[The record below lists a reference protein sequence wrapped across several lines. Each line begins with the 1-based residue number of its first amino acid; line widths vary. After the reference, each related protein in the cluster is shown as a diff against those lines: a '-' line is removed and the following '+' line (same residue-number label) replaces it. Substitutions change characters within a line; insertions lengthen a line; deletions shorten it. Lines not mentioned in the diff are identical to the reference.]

1 MRIKLIIIKNKK
13 KKMTE
18 ELTQKEYQERA
29 FETVL
34 AKSIIANQYALNQND
49 LLKGTKFYKAN
60 IKKSG
65 NELKTALINAE
76 AKEFYKVMK
85 VDATKVVETYKSIDK
100 ALNTLAKAVF
110 VDFDE
115 VDMVLK
121 ALAKDRDSIIGI
133 AKKIMR

>member
-1 MRIKLIIIKNKK
+1 MKQ
-13 KKMTE
+13 E
-18 ELTQKEYQERA
+18 VTQKEYQQIA

-49 LLKGTKFYKAN
+49 ILKGTKYYKAN

-65 NELKTALINAE
+65 NELTTALINAE

-85 VDATKVVETYKSIDK
+85 VDAAKVVETYKSIDK
-100 ALNTLAKAVF
+100 ALNTLAHAVF

-115 VDMVLK
+115 ANMVLK
-121 ALAKDRDSIIGI
+121 ALAKDRDSILGI

>member
-1 MRIKLIIIKNKK
+1 MI
-13 KKMTE
+13 E
-18 ELTQKEYQERA
+18 ELTQREYQERA

-49 LLKGTKFYKAN
+49 LLKGTQYYKAN

-65 NELKTALINAE
+65 NELTTALINAE
-76 AKEFYKVMK
+76 AKEFVKVMN
-85 VDATKVVETYKSIDK
+85 VDATRVVETYKAIDK
-100 ALNTLAKAVF
+100 ALNTLARAVF

-115 VDMVLK
+115 VDIILK
-121 ALAKDRDSIIGI
+121 ALAKDRISMLGI

>member
-1 MRIKLIIIKNKK
+1 
-13 KKMTE
+13 MTE
-18 ELTQKEYQERA
+18 ELTQREYQERA

-49 LLKGTKFYKAN
+49 LLKGTPYYKAN

-65 NELKTALINAE
+65 NELTTAFINAE
-76 AKEFYKVMK
+76 AKEFVKVMK
-85 VDATKVVETYKSIDK
+85 VDAARVVETYKSIDK
-100 ALNTLAKAVF
+100 ALNTLARAVF

-115 VDMVLK
+115 VDIILK
-121 ALAKDRDSIIGI
+121 ALAKDRSSMLGI

>member
-1 MRIKLIIIKNKK
+1 
-13 KKMTE
+13 MTE
-18 ELTQKEYQERA
+18 QLTEREYQERA

-65 NELKTALINAE
+65 NELITALINAE
-76 AKEFYKVMK
+76 AKEFYKVME
-85 VDATKVVETYKSIDK
+85 VDATKVVETYKSIGE
-100 ALNTLAKAVF
+100 ALNTLARAVF
-110 VDFDE
+110 VDFE
-115 VDMVLK
+115 ESTIVLK
-121 ALAKDRDSIIGI
+121 ALAKDRKSMLGI

>member
-1 MRIKLIIIKNKK
+1 
-13 KKMTE
+13 MTE
-18 ELTQKEYQERA
+18 ELTQREYQERA

-49 LLKGTKFYKAN
+49 ILKGTQYYKAN

-65 NELKTALINAE
+65 NELTTALINAE
-76 AKEFYKVMK
+76 AKEFVKVMK
-85 VDATKVVETYKSIDK
+85 VDAIRVVEAYKSIDM
-100 ALNTLAKAVF
+100 ALSTLAKAVF

-115 VDMVLK
+115 VNLVIK
-121 ALAKDRDSIIGI
+121 ALAKDRDSILGI

>member
-1 MRIKLIIIKNKK
+1 MKQ
-13 KKMTE
+13 E
-18 ELTQKEYQERA
+18 VTQKEYQKIA

-49 LLKGTKFYKAN
+49 ILKGTQYYKAN

-65 NELKTALINAE
+65 NELTTALINAE
-76 AKEFYKVMK
+76 AKEFVKMMN

-100 ALNTLAKAVF
+100 ALNTLARAVF
-110 VDFDE
+110 VDYSE

-121 ALAKDRDSIIGI
+121 ALAKDRDSILGI

>member
-1 MRIKLIIIKNKK
+1 MKQ
-13 KKMTE
+13 E
-18 ELTQKEYQERA
+18 VTQKEYQQIA

-49 LLKGTKFYKAN
+49 ILKGTQYYKAN

-85 VDATKVVETYKSIDK
+85 VDATKVVETYRSIDK
-100 ALNTLAKAVF
+100 ALNTLARAVF
-110 VDFDE
+110 VDYSE

-121 ALAKDRDSIIGI
+121 ALAKDRDSILGI